1 MTNNQIKLLKEALLE
16 EDLREMAIIDSLPDE
31 EFIFSEKYKKEMQ
44 KLLNKHKKYTPTANR
59 FIPKR
64 LVGVLVAILITLTLM
79 MSISA
84 VREPIVKFIVN
95 VYESFISV
103 FVEEDEY
110 TKPPET
116 IEEIYLP
123 SCEIEGFH
131 IQSTKNYDII
141 AITNWTNDDNAIV
154 ILEQSILEDYYQA
167 FIDNES
173 MDYTMIN
180 LNACEMYYI
189 EKNNDYCFIWS
200 NREYMFK
207 MKFPYTFELSEI
219 EKIIESMEVVEN

>member
-1 MTNNQIKLLKEALLE
+1 MTDNQIKILKEALLE
-16 EDLREMAIIDSLPDE
+16 EDLKEMAIIDALPDE
-31 EFIFSEKYKKEMQ
+31 EVVFSEKYKLEMQ
-44 KLLNKHKKYTPTANR
+44 KLLNKHKKYTHTANR

-84 VREPIVKFIVN
+84 IRRPVVKFIVN
-95 VYESFISV
+95 VYESFISI
-103 FVEEDEY
+103 FVEEDEN

-116 IEEIYLP
+116 IENIYLP
-123 SCEIEGFH
+123 SYEIEGFY

-141 AITNWTNDDNAIV
+141 AITNWTNNDNAIV

-173 MDYTMIN
+173 MDYTTIN
-180 LNACEMYYI
+180 LNACEMFYI
-189 EKNNDYCFIWS
+189 EKNNNYCFIWS
-200 NREYMFK
+200 NGEYMFK
-207 MKFPYTFELSEI
+207 MKFPCTFELSEI
-219 EKIIESMEVVEN
+219 EKIIESMEVVED